1 MQIEEDLSFRVWK
14 DPKNIPF
21 IQNDMHKFLVKICEE
36 AGPREPGG
44 FGERK
49 ATKILKDEL
58 QIHCDKVSIEKF
70 PVAPLAFL
78 SFTVISPVLILLGL
92 LFYWSY
98 PIISVFAILIASMVF
113 ILMFIRYTAI
123 FDVFFPR
130 RSSHNVI
137 GEINPK
143 KEWKQTVMFS
153 GHLDSAYQ
161 FNLNRFMPKTFG
173 LYLIG
178 YPAIVIVFF
187 IVSLSH
193 LIIGYNGIFGQ
204 VVPLVGFKITG
215 IIFAVLIV
223 PMSFVLL
230 FFKTLYPVMGA
241 MDNLSGIAIVQGIA
255 KSIGTDKELTL
266 NHTKLLV
273 IGFGSEEA
281 GLRGSK
287 AWVKRNFEKYSEKPF
302 YFINFD
308 TVAKSDSFNVFSREL
323 TMGVKYDPK
332 TVDKVISASEKLGLK
347 IKKGILPFGATDGA
361 ALVQGGLKNGTT
373 IEALNMDNPIT
384 LKIYHTVDDTADEVE
399 PKALEMGRDIGL
411 EFLKIIDKS

>member
-21 IQNDMHKFLVKICEE
+21 VQNDMHKFLVKICEE

-58 QIHCDKVSIEKF
+58 EKHCDTVKIEKF

-78 SFTVISPVLILLGL
+78 SFTVISPVLILFGL
-92 LFYWSY
+92 FFYWSF
-98 PIISVFAILIASMVF
+98 PIISVISIILASIVF
-113 ILMFIRYTAI
+113 FFMFLRYTSI
-123 FDVFFPR
+123 FDIFFPK

-143 KEWKQTVMFS
+143 KDWKQTIMFS

-173 LYLIG
+173 FYLIG
-178 YPAIVIVFF
+178 YPAIVVIFMFVALSFF
-187 IVSLSH
+187 ITKFF
-193 LIIGYNGIFGQ
+193 GISG
-204 VVPLVGFKITG
+204 LVFNIVG
-215 IIFAVLIV
+215 IVLAVLII

-230 FFKTLYPVMGA
+230 FFKTLWPVMGA
-241 MDNLSGIAIVQGIA
+241 MDNLSGIAILQGIA
-255 KSIGTDKELTL
+255 SSLRKNPDLL
-266 NHTKLLV
+266 PNHTKILL

-287 AWVKRNFEKYSEKPF
+287 YWVKQHRKKYTEQPF

-308 TVAKSDSFNVFSREL
+308 TVAKKNAFNVFSREL
-323 TMGVKYDPK
+323 TMGVKYNP
-332 TVDKVISASEKLGLK
+332 VIVEKVIEAAKNLD
-347 IKKGILPFGATDGA
+347 INVKKTILPFGATDAA
-361 ALVQGGLKNGTT
+361 ALVQSGLKNGTT
-373 IEALNMDNPIT
+373 IEALNMENPET

-399 PKALEMGRDIGL
+399 PQALEKARDIAM
-411 EFLKIIDKS
+411 EFIRLLDES